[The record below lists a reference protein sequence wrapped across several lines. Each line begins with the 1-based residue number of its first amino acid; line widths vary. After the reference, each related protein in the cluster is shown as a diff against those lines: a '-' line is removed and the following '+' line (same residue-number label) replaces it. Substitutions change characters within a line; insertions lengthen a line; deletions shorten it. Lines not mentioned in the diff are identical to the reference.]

1 MAGYFAQKAFLALRG
16 EGKLTEHSD
25 IVVDGVLPRLV
36 DRHTRVSAGVPIASP
51 RDLQH
56 PASCKHKSKGA
67 SSTLHHLHTTSHQ
80 RPEQAN
86 LWMVSI
92 WSEL

>member
-1 MAGYFAQKAFLALRG
+1 MVGYFAQKPFSALKG

-25 IVVDGVLPRLV
+25 VVVDGVLPRLV
-36 DRHTRVSAGVPIASP
+36 DRHTRVSAGVPRPRP

-56 PASCKHKSKGA
+56 PASCKQKSKTA